1 VLIVFA
7 LNSATV
13 LARTVL
19 WLWCIWL
26 CADKTKQLQQQ
37 LRQAQQLR
45 EETSLQLHFA
55 KDEAAELRQAKEA
68 AVVERE
74 QLAVRLERRSQQ
86 QQVGRL
92 LSAALLILFHMCG
105 LDVLMVL

>member
-1 VLIVFA
+1 LFA
-7 LNSATV
+7 FASATV
-13 LARTVL
+13 LTRTVS

-26 CADKTKQLQQQ
+26 YADKTKQLEQQ

-68 AVVERE
+68 AVVEQE

-86 QQVGRL
+86 QQVGHH
-92 LSAALLILFHMCG
+92 LSAAPLLLCHLCG
-105 LDVLMVL
+105 LDVWMVL

>member
-1 VLIVFA
+1 MPA
-7 LNSATV
+7 D
-13 LARTVL
+13 RTQ
-19 WLWCIWL
+19 
-26 CADKTKQLQQQ
+26 QLEQQ

-45 EETSLQLHFA
+45 EETALQLHFS

-86 QQVGRL
+86 QQASMQALCL
-92 LSAALLILFHMCG
+92 LCYVVCVSYGLTTMRFHQP
-105 LDVLMVL
+105 V